1 MVLACGALATA
12 GGVSVLIKDGY
23 TINHLED
30 NDWELLRNANGTFS
44 DTDPI
49 IDVGDYLIGMVTI
62 QEIDDAFPGT
72 APGYP
77 KQLTTATG
85 SISGLFMIQVL
96 SSTFSYTT
104 SPQNGSVP
112 MYDFVFGPAG
122 AAAWTGAGLPTPTS
136 NNTMVMV
143 WDDNSAFP
151 FLNSQSGVF
160 ATDIAS
166 ASDGT
171 LMWEFGFNGGR
182 PSATEFWTAVG
193 PNDATT
199 GPVLGAGFGA
209 AMNVTAYHAGPF
221 LKLHDFLFQG
231 GDGVDGVLGIFSAL
245 QLSGG
250 FEQLDTGTSSF
261 WDAQTDTDMYM
272 RPTPEPGSLAL
283 LGLGLLGLG
292 GVVYRRRKQ

>member
-1 MVLACGALATA
+1 MILACGTLATA
-12 GGVSVLIKDGY
+12 GGISVLIKDGY

-44 DTDPI
+44 NTDPI

-72 APGYP
+72 ASGYP

-96 SSTFSYTT
+96 SSSFVSPTLNSFS
-104 SPQNGSVP
+104 
-112 MYDFVFGPAG
+112 FGPAG
-122 AAAWTGAGLPTPTS
+122 TAAWTAAGLPTPIS

-151 FLNSQSGVF
+151 FLNSKSGVF

-171 LMWEFGFNGGR
+171 LMWEFGFNGGQ
-182 PSATEFWTAVG
+182 PSATEFWLALG
-193 PNDATT
+193 PTNATT
-199 GPVLGAGFGA
+199 GPVLGASFGA
-209 AMNVTAYHAGPF
+209 ALNVTTYHAGPF
-221 LKLHDFLFQG
+221 LKLHDFVFQG
-231 GDGVDGVLGIFSAL
+231 GDGVDGPLGVFSAL
-245 QLSGG
+245 QLSGA
-250 FEQLDTGTSSF
+250 FEQKDTGTSSF
-261 WDAQTDTDMYM
+261 WDAQTDTDMYL

-283 LGLGLLGLG
+283 LGLGLIGLG